1 MPSSGRYQSQIFSF
15 LSQRSLQFKDKAG
28 QALRQIKV
36 AAAWSAQILLY
47 PVYAGF
53 QAVRLID
60 RQIKQ
65 AAQAVFPQLRAARES
80 ATGQQPLS
88 VDTPIQKTLQSVS
101 LAIASTAS
109 LQASTPS
116 TLDPNPLDPN
126 PLEIQGI
133 AADLLT
139 KHLVLVTPSNE
150 CLDILTS
157 EQQFQLQ
164 KYMVLEL
171 ANYARHQQLRGQT
184 KRPELSTPSGTFL
197 PLPKERETMF
207 LPVRIFRRVMTWM
220 QISPIAMA
228 TNLFQETKLVPLLES
243 GMIEPVISPSWRSH
257 PLLPGTSPLSRSDL
271 RTAEPEWRSLEEIR
285 QTILTPPNLSQNI
298 SQWLQPLKS
307 GTGKV
312 VTDVLETV
320 GLIYTPPSL
329 PTPMNPDPSTFTPPD
344 VVEPWLTM
352 EDLFGNM
359 TVGNMTVGNMTVGTV
374 IVESSIVESS
384 IVESSIVESHPI
396 ESHIES
402 QTVASQT
409 VTSQTRRVKSA
420 HHSVRDETASSR
432 KATAQ
437 LPETAGLSVIDTTP
451 EESSPTFTAPW
462 IETEA
467 KLVQYEQHPLERLLK
482 WLDERMLW
490 MESRVTQL
498 VKWIGDRLNS
508 N

>member
-15 LSQRSLQFKDKAG
+15 LSRRSLQFKDKAG

-60 RQIKQ
+60 RQIQQ
-65 AAQAVFPQLRAARES
+65 AAQTIFPQLRAARES

-88 VDTPIQKTLQSVS
+88 VDTPIQKTLHASI
-101 LAIASTAS
+101 AIASTAS
-109 LQASTPS
+109 LQASAPN
-116 TLDPNPLDPN
+116 TLEID

-133 AADLLT
+133 AADLIT
-139 KHLVLVTPSNE
+139 KQLVLVTPRNE

-171 ANYARHQQLRGQT
+171 ANYARHQQLLGQT
-184 KRPELSTPSGTFL
+184 KHASTPSGTFL

-243 GMIEPVISPSWRSH
+243 GLIEPVINPSWRSH

-285 QTILTPPNLSQNI
+285 QTILTPPNLSQSL
-298 SQWLQPLKS
+298 SQWLQPLKA
-307 GTGKV
+307 GTEKV

-352 EDLFGNM
+352 DDLFGNL
-359 TVGNMTVGNMTVGTV
+359 TVSTA

-384 IVESSIVESHPI
+384 IVESNA
-396 ESHIES
+396 
-402 QTVASQT
+402 VASQIR
-409 VTSQTRRVKSA
+409 QVKSV
-420 HHSVRDETASSR
+420 HHSVSGETASSR
-432 KATAQ
+432 NATAP

-482 WLDERMLW
+482 WLDERMVW

-498 VKWIGDRLNS
+498 VKWIGDRFN
-508 N
+508 

>member
-15 LSQRSLQFKDKAG
+15 LSRRSLQFKDKAG
-28 QALRQIKV
+28 KALRQIKV
-36 AAAWSAQILLY
+36 AAVWSAQILLY

-60 RQIKQ
+60 RQIQQ

-109 LQASTPS
+109 LQASAPD
-116 TLDPNPLDPN
+116 TLETN

-171 ANYARHQQLRGQT
+171 ANYARHQQLLGQT
-184 KRPELSTPSGTFL
+184 KHSPTPSGTFL

-207 LPVRIFRRVMTWM
+207 LPVRIFRRVMAWM

-243 GMIEPVISPSWRSH
+243 GMIEPSWRSH
-257 PLLPGTSPLSRSDL
+257 PLLPGTSPLPITDL

-285 QTILTPPNLSQNI
+285 QTILTPPNLSHTL
-298 SQWLQPLKS
+298 SQWLQPLKA
-307 GTGKV
+307 GTEKV

-320 GLIYTPPSL
+320 GLIYTPPNL
-329 PTPMNPDPSTFTPPD
+329 PTPMNPEPFTFTPPD

-352 EDLFGNM
+352 EDLFGNMTVGNM

-384 IVESSIVESHPI
+384 IVESSIVESHPV
-396 ESHIES
+396 ESSIVES
-402 QTVASQT
+402 SIVESYP
-409 VTSQTRRVKSA
+409 VTSQTRQVKSV
-420 HHSVRDETASSR
+420 HHSVRGKASSSR
-432 KATAQ
+432 NATAP
-437 LPETAGLSVIDTTP
+437 LPETAGLSVIDTTS

-482 WLDERMLW
+482 WLDERMVW

-498 VKWIGDRLNS
+498 VKWIGDRFN
-508 N
+508 